1 MSCATQ
7 GCTEH
12 VHKRY
17 SVFVALFVYWDMV
30 AYQNVTPETE
40 LKCRTTDH
48 PFLPLATKLGQ
59 GYIFT
64 GVCHSVNRGVS
75 APRGSALGGVSAPG
89 GSATRGVSAPGGVWS
104 RGKWS
109 APGGCLMETPPRTA
123 TAAGG
128 THPTGMHSCLD
139 YMCFKLLELRR
150 AIYKLLCSRRQV
162 QRTSKTLWVSLQ
174 NTDIRII
181 KRTSNTWFPRPLSHS
196 RWIECLVHNLN

>member
-48 PFLPLATKLGQ
+48 PFLPPATKLGQ

-75 APRGSALGGVSAPG
+75 APGGLLWGGCLLPG
-89 GSATRGVSAPGGVWS
+89 GLLPGGCLLSGGVWS

-109 APGGCLMETPPRTA
+109 APGGCLMETPPKDGHCCPVGCASYWNAFLFRLYVLQT
-123 TAAGG
+123 
-128 THPTGMHSCLD
+128 
-139 YMCFKLLELRR
+139 F
-150 AIYKLLCSRRQV
+150 
-162 QRTSKTLWVSLQ
+162 RTS
-174 NTDIRII
+174 
-181 KRTSNTWFPRPLSHS
+181 
-196 RWIECLVHNLN
+196 